1 MSDGT
6 PLEDLESGSVTHAAD
21 AGRMNEI
28 LRDMNASGAEIGNS
42 QPAPPTQPMPPMQ
55 PMQPMTLNHPMMYQ
69 QMMPAPPTN
78 SYVAVEDAPRP
89 RRKNAWSSALG
100 FVRDPI
106 IVAVLMFV
114 LSLPV
119 LHTFIGK
126 YANWAFAVG
135 GQLSWLGLGALSLLA
150 GVLFGVIQGGANY
163 FA

>member
-6 PLEDLESGSVTHAAD
+6 PLEDLESGSVSHAAD

-28 LRDMNASGAEIGNS
+28 LRDMNASGADVAAS
-42 QPAPPTQPMPPMQ
+42 QGAPPTQPMPPMP
-55 PMQPMTLNHPMMYQ
+55 PMPPMNHPMMYQ

-89 RRKNAWSSALG
+89 KKRNAYSSALG
-100 FVRDPI
+100 FMRDPF
-106 IVAVLMFV
+106 IVTVLMFI

-119 LHTFIGK
+119 LHTFVAK
-126 YANWAFAVG
+126 YATWAFAVG
-135 GQLSWLGLGALSLLA
+135 GQLSWIGLGAFSVLA
-150 GVLFGVIQGGANY
+150 GVLFGLIQGGANY

>member
-6 PLEDLESGSVTHAAD
+6 PLEDLESGSVSHAAD

-28 LRDMNASGAEIGNS
+28 LRDMNASGAEVAS
-42 QPAPPTQPMPPMQ
+42 QAAPPTQPMGPMPPMP
-55 PMQPMTLNHPMMYQ
+55 PMNHPMMYQ

-78 SYVAVEDAPRP
+78 SYVQVEDAPRP
-89 RRKNAWSSALG
+89 KKRNTYSSILSSM
-100 FVRDPI
+100 RDPL
-106 IVAVLMFV
+106 IVVILMFV

-119 LHTFIGK
+119 LHTFVGK
-126 YANWAFAVG
+126 YASWAFAVG
-135 GQLSWLGLGALSLLA
+135 GQLSWLGLGALSVLA

>member
-21 AGRMNEI
+21 TGRMNEI
-28 LRDMNASGAEIGNS
+28 LRDMNASGAEISNS
-42 QPAPPTQPMPPMQ
+42 QPAPPTQPMPPMPQ
-55 PMQPMTLNHPMMYQ
+55 MPPMNHPMMYQ
-69 QMMPAPPTN
+69 QMMPASPTN

-106 IVAVLMFV
+106 IVALLMFV

-126 YANWAFAVG
+126 YASWAFAVG